1 MTKTKTT
8 KRKYHSTE
16 EEEEVMKQMEERR
29 REMEEAGR
37 GSEEMEEQAGEAAPP
52 KKKRDQKTIKTMT
65 KEERQRYS
73 EERKEERKVK
83 AQKHKK
89 EQEEKEQEK
98 ARLKREAHKE
108 VLKIAKEMSSKTAAT
123 STVVRAEDVSIPLA
137 TPAEPST
144 SRQDP
149 LETSLVETGPQLVS
163 LIPFEESEE
172 EMIRPTSTGAAR
184 VLSQMISIEGS
195 VPKPQKVIAGKEPR
209 LAGPKSAGPKSAG
222 SKSASPKSAGPKS
235 ASPRSA
241 GPKSTGPKPTGS
253 KLVARK
259 EPKSAGPKSAGPM
272 PASAKPIE
280 GRPPRPSVGGK
291 APRPTVGGKA
301 PRPTIG
307 GKVPRKQ
314 VVPLKKSRPGSGSLN
329 YVPTHRDFREVQ
341 EAGDTMTAANRYRP
355 GRLAL
360 QEIRHYQKRTNLL
373 IRKLPFQRL
382 IRELAQKFK
391 VDVRFRSSTLMAF
404 QEAAEAY
411 LIRLFEDMNLC
422 HPRQTGY
429 NNAQRYPAGETYQ
442 GREKLTATSILPP
455 QNIRSFSGPPQFLQK
470 GIKLRKSIYKNS
482 LTVFF
487 SLK

>member
-1 MTKTKTT
+1 MKKTKMT

-16 EEEEVMKQMEERR
+16 EEAMRQIEERR

-37 GSEEMEEQAGEAAPP
+37 GSEETEEQAGEAAPP
-52 KKKRDQKTIKTMT
+52 KKKKKRDRKTIKTMT
-65 KEERQRYS
+65 KEERQGYS
-73 EERKEERKVK
+73 EERKEERKAK
-83 AQKHKK
+83 AQKRKK

-108 VLKIAKEMSSKTAAT
+108 VLKIAKEMSSKTAVT

-144 SRQDP
+144 SQQDP

-184 VLSQMISIEGS
+184 VLSQTISIEGS
-195 VPKPQKVIAGKEPR
+195 VPKPRKVIAGKEPR
-209 LAGPKSAGPKSAG
+209 LAGPKSAGPKSAGPKSAG

-235 ASPRSA
+235 
-241 GPKSTGPKPTGS
+241 TGPKPTGS
-253 KLVARK
+253 KLIARK

-272 PASAKPIE
+272 PASAKPVE

-307 GKVPRKQ
+307 GKAPRKQ
-314 VVPLKKSRPGSGSLN
+314 VVPPKKKSRPGSRSLN
-329 YVPTHRDFREVQ
+329 YVPTCRDFREVQ
-341 EAGDTMTAANRYRP
+341 EAGDTVTAANRYRP
-355 GRLAL
+355 GCLAL
-360 QEIRHYQKRTNLL
+360 QEIRHYQKCTNLL

-391 VDVRFRSSTLMAF
+391 VDVRFRSSTLMAL

-411 LIRLFEDMNLC
+411 LVRLFEDTNLC
-422 HPRQTGY
+422 AIHAKWVTIMPKDIQLGRCI
-429 NNAQRYPAGETYQ
+429 RGE
-442 GREKLTATSILPP
+442 R
-455 QNIRSFSGPPQFLQK
+455 N
-470 GIKLRKSIYKNS
+470 
-482 LTVFF
+482 
-487 SLK
+487 